1 MASLFKM
8 NPKTPL
14 MKALVGKQKN
24 LTDPKKGRT
33 LADMKKGQYGTI
45 RPMTDQEAA
54 AYAAKT
60 GTTRL
65 GVRQQEKK
73 YMSKA
78 KGFQSGMTDAQ
89 KSRAKMESTQG
100 GSQMGKIISAGGKG
114 GEKGIAEEAK
124 RRSAGKSPAK
134 MTGGKSK
141 AKQASSG
148 IGPKAKIEKSKNTTP
163 KLKQTK
169 AESSKNYKTGV
180 KSPAK
185 MKGVKGL
192 KK

>member
-1 MASLFKM
+1 
-8 NPKTPL
+8 
-14 MKALVGKQKN
+14 MKALVGKQGN
-24 LTDPKKGRT
+24 LPQHLQDAIKAAPESPAKSYGKSPMKKTDPKKGRT

-65 GVRQQEKK
+65 GVRKQERE
-73 YMSKA
+73 YMSKT
-78 KGFQSGMTDAQ
+78 KSIQSGMTDAQ
-89 KSRAKMESTQG
+89 KSRARMESKQG

-124 RRSAGKSPAK
+124 KMAKGNKGKSPAK
-134 MTGGKSK
+134 SYGSK
-141 AKQASSG
+141 K
-148 IGPKAKIEKSKNTTP
+148 
-163 KLKQTK
+163 
-169 AESSKNYKTGV
+169 
-180 KSPAK
+180 KSPAM

>member
-1 MASLFKM
+1 MASPFKM

-14 MKALVGKQKN
+14 MKALVGKQGN
-24 LTDPKKGRT
+24 LPQHLRDAIEAAPESPAKSYGKSPMKKTDPKKGRT

-45 RPMTDQEAA
+45 RLMTDQEAA
-54 AYAAKT
+54 AYAVKT

-65 GVRQQEKK
+65 GVRRQEKN
-73 YMSKA
+73 YMSQA
-78 KGFQSGMTDAQ
+78 KKYQSSMTDAQ
-89 KSRAKMESTQG
+89 KSRARMESRQG
-100 GSQMGKIISAGGKG
+100 GSQMGKILKGGAGK

-124 RRSAGKSPAK
+124 K
-134 MTGGKSK
+134 MSRANGS
-141 AKQASSG
+141 
-148 IGPKAKIEKSKNTTP
+148 
-163 KLKQTK
+163 
-169 AESSKNYKTGV
+169 